1 MNEYEGCV
9 YMCKVYMERSAGL
22 YFTCQQPC
30 ALHNFTKFAKQTIFG
45 FLVLL
50 LRLQG
55 RVFLKYA
62 DCRVFL
68 KCVDCSVFLKCV
80 DCSVP
85 EMCRLQ
91 SVPEMCRLQSVP
103 EMCRLQSVPEMCR
116 LQCS

>member
-55 RVFLKYA
+55 VPEICRLQRVPEMGRLH
-62 DCRVFL
+62 
-68 KCVDCSVFLKCV
+68 
-80 DCSVP
+80 SVP

-91 SVPEMCRLQSVP
+91 SVPEMCRL
-103 EMCRLQSVPEMCR
+103 
-116 LQCS
+116 